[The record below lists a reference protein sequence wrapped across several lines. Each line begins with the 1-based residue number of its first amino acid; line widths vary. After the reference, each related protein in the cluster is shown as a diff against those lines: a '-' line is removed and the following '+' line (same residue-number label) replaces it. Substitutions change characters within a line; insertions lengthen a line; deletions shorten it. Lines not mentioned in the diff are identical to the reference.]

1 MNLNW
6 DALTRE
12 MEKVPFSETLDKGSC
27 FDRKTALLAHSGG
40 RQFLLQTV
48 RTAGVK
54 IRFSDH
60 EIQIVDGGGGV
71 GQALPDRLTWH
82 WLDGVQLLRCPQR
95 GRRAMSGGNR

>member
-1 MNLNW
+1 MNNTSINDLVLI
-6 DALTRE
+6 AKQRYGRTQ
-12 MEKVPFSETLDKGSC
+12 
-27 FDRKTALLAHSGG
+27 AA

-60 EIQIVDGGGGV
+60 EIQIVDSGGGV

-82 WLDGVQLLRCPQR
+82 WLDGVHLLRCSQR
-95 GRRAMSGGNR
+95 GRKAMSGGNR